1 MCHVTELIWV
11 KPQTSVFRG
20 FVARGF
26 NARYF
31 FSFYLLSLL
40 YPRSNQIYHLYL
52 FLRGKF
58 FSRSPT
64 EYVTLLIINVWGDS
78 NKISHTVHAQGF
90 APVLLFPYNKDLSYQ
105 GLADIFR
112 AKQTL
117 VLAYQLQGFTPVILA
132 SEIPLFSWQVMYTLR
147 NMSSI
152 FHAASL
158 GLRSPKILGCHIF
171 VKLPELDTSV

>member
-1 MCHVTELIWV
+1 M
-11 KPQTSVFRG
+11 FRG

-31 FSFYLLSLL
+31 FSFYFYSLL
-40 YPRSNQIYHLYL
+40 FSRSNQIYHLYL
-52 FLRGKF
+52 FVRGKF

-64 EYVTLLIINVWGDS
+64 EYVTLLIINVLGDS
-78 NKISHTVHAQGF
+78 NKISHTLQAQSF
-90 APVLLFPYNKDLSYQ
+90 APVLSVLHNKDLSYQ

-117 VLAYQLQGFTPVILA
+117 VLAYQLQGFTPVIRA
-132 SEIPLFSWQVMYTLR
+132 SEIPLFFWQVIYTLR

-152 FHAASL
+152 FHAAS
-158 GLRSPKILGCHIF
+158 
-171 VKLPELDTSV
+171 